1 MIYGLAA
8 DAVVVLHAAF
18 IAFAALGALLVLRWP
33 RVAYF
38 QLPSA
43 AWGAAVELFGWVC
56 PLTPLEQQLRAL
68 AGEASY
74 SGGFVERY
82 VVPVIYPAGLTP
94 QIQLWLGVAVI
105 AANAAIYGR
114 IAWRSR
120 QRGARAG

>member
-8 DAVVVLHAAF
+8 DAVVALHAAF
-18 IAFAALGALLVLRWP
+18 IAFAALGALLALRWP
-33 RVAYF
+33 RVALV
-38 QLPSA
+38 QLPAA
-43 AWGAAVELFGWVC
+43 AWGAAAELFGLIC
-56 PLTPLEQQLRAL
+56 PLTPLEQQLRTL

-82 VVPVIYPAGLTP
+82 LVPLIYPAGLTP

-105 AANAAIYGR
+105 AANAAIYAW

-120 QRGARAG
+120 RHGLRAG